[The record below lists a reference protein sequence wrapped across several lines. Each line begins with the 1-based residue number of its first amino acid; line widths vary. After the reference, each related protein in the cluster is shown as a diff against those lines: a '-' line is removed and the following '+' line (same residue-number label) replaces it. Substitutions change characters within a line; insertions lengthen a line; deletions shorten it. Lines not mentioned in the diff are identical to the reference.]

1 MFRFPRKNN
10 IFYCCFHF
18 VCLFPFS
25 FLFAVLC
32 RLFFGVLEVH
42 IYMCLNR
49 LDSPVNLAL
58 LSTAVMSI
66 LIYIFFILLCCSYFV
81 FHYSNS
87 SFSFFHTLFFVCIFI
102 LSCIEDTQQR
112 SWSHCLSLVT
122 VLHLFFLLRCS
133 PSLFDY
139 LVP

>member
-1 MFRFPRKNN
+1 MYVLIFLLLSLLHFLRLMCFTGLNLVFARYDN
-10 IFYCCFHF
+10 I
-18 VCLFPFS
+18 
-25 FLFAVLC
+25 
-32 RLFFGVLEVH
+32 H
-42 IYMCLNR
+42 IYECKYL
-49 LDSPVNLAL
+49 SKFAL
-58 LSTAVMSI
+58 LSTAV
-66 LIYIFFILLCCSYFV
+66 IYIFFILLCCSYFV

-122 VLHLFFLLRCS
+122 VLHMFFQLRCS

>member
-1 MFRFPRKNN
+1 MYVLIFLLLSLLHFLRWMCFTGLNLVFARYDN
-10 IFYCCFHF
+10 I
-18 VCLFPFS
+18 
-25 FLFAVLC
+25 
-32 RLFFGVLEVH
+32 H
-42 IYMCLNR
+42 IYECKYP
-49 LDSPVNLAL
+49 SNLAL
-58 LSTAVMSI
+58 LSTAVMPI
-66 LIYIFFILLCCSYFV
+66 PIYIFFILLCCSYFV

-122 VLHLFFLLRCS
+122 VLHMFFQLRCS